1 VLRGYFFPA
10 EGEKQME
17 SHLTSGTRLFTVGHS
32 NYEAEVLLTL
42 LEGAG
47 VTALADVRS
56 SPYSRRL
63 PHFSRGPLEALLR
76 SKGIAYVFLGRELGG
91 RPADPALY
99 DPEGWA
105 DYERIR
111 ATATFREGLQRL
123 VRGLERYRIALLC
136 GEEDPL
142 DCHRGLMIA
151 PALVEL
157 GLAPVHIRRD
167 GRLETTA
174 EMEARLQ
181 EATGLGGLFAES
193 LAEAYRVMNR
203 KKAFRLERDEDEA
216 RF

>member
-1 VLRGYFFPA
+1 M
-10 EGEKQME
+10 QME
-17 SHLTSGTRLFTVGHS
+17 TGLGSTSERLFTVGHS
-32 NYEAEVLLTL
+32 NHEPEVLLAL
-42 LEGAG
+42 LQGAG

-63 PHFSRGPLEALLR
+63 PHFSRGPLEALVK
-76 SKGIAYVFLGRELGG
+76 SQGIAYVFLGRELGG
-91 RPADPALY
+91 RPADDDLY

-111 ATATFREGLQRL
+111 ATATFQEGLQRL

-151 PALVEL
+151 PALKEL
-157 GLAPVHIRRD
+157 GLSPVHIRRD
-167 GRLETTA
+167 GRLEMTS

-181 EATGLGGLFAES
+181 EATGLGGLFPES

-203 KKAFRLERDEDEA
+203 KKAFRLDREDEA
-216 RF
+216 GF

>member
-1 VLRGYFFPA
+1 
-10 EGEKQME
+10 ME
-17 SHLTSGTRLFTVGHS
+17 TSKGNRSDRLFTVGHS
-32 NYEAEVLLTL
+32 NHEAEVLLAL
-42 LEGAG
+42 LQDAG

-63 PHFSRGPLEALLR
+63 SHFSRGPLEGLLR

-91 RPADPALY
+91 RPADPELY

-111 ATATFREGLQRL
+111 ATPAFQEGLQRV
-123 VRGLERYRIALLC
+123 VRGLDRYRIALLC

-151 PALVEL
+151 PALKEM
-157 GLAPVHIRRD
+157 GLPPVHIRRD

-174 EMEARLQ
+174 QLEARLQ
-181 EATGLGGLFAES
+181 EATGLGGLFAEG

-203 KKAFRLERDEDEA
+203 KKAFRLEPEDEA
-216 RF
+216 GY